1 MIKQEYEVDDFRCQV
16 LNLNK
21 RIIFKNKREMKD
33 SIYTWLYYDKYSI
46 DSNLEQ
52 EFLNFIESE
61 KEIIN
66 KAFKEWFIIRN
77 DGFEEFKIFDNRK
90 DEPTYGFGFEPD
102 FILFGKKIDSNDDF
116 ISIQCFIETK
126 GELLKENDA
135 WKEEFLMMIKNQQI
149 EINDKTEIQ
158 STLTIDS
165 LPFFISQK
173 GQNNNFINDFMIF
186 CNHKQ

>member
-1 MIKQEYEVDDFRCQV
+1 MF
-16 LNLNK
+16 N
-21 RIIFKNKREMKD
+21 
-33 SIYTWLYYDKYSI
+33 
-46 DSNLEQ
+46 
-52 EFLNFIESE
+52 
-61 KEIIN
+61 
-66 KAFKEWFIIRN
+66 
-77 DGFEEFKIFDNRK
+77 
-90 DEPTYGFGFEPD
+90 
-102 FILFGKKIDSNDDF
+102 KKIDSNDDF